1 MNSEESGCDSL
12 AKYNKW
18 KLVLSLYRSKAERK
32 CKPFY
37 LASKRKNSSGEPN
50 IPVKLARL
58 GNGDSSSNIGHHP
71 INIVKKGVV
80 LESSNLCNPVPPTVN
95 VSTDSDDRSLTLK
108 DHAQEIL
115 TDKSLLDPLIDKLY
129 DNDLLLHY
137 LVHFEEISSGRLSPM
152 NVAVLF
158 GLERAYWQTLRT
170 TTNMVYKDVTRRWYA
185 ICEHLYSG
193 SYINLCSGSKN
204 FGQVI
209 SQKTKQ
215 GKYDPNKGK
224 INFAVPHR

>member
-1 MNSEESGCDSL
+1 MNSEKSACASL
-12 AKYNKW
+12 AKYQKR
-18 KLVLSLYRSKAERK
+18 KLVLSLYSSKAECK
-32 CKPFY
+32 CKRLY
-37 LASKRKNSSGEPN
+37 LAAKRKNSSGEPN

-58 GNGDSSSNIGHHP
+58 DNRDSPSNIGHHS
-71 INIVKKGVV
+71 INIVEEGVV
-80 LESSNLCNPVPPTVN
+80 LESANLCNLVPPTVN
-95 VSTDSDDRSLTLK
+95 SSTESDDRSINLK
-108 DHAQEIL
+108 DHAREIL

-129 DNDLLLHY
+129 ENELLVHY
-137 LVHFEEISSGRLSPM
+137 LAHFEEISSGRLSPM

-158 GLERAYWQTLRT
+158 RLERAYWQTLST

-185 ICEHLYSG
+185 ICEQLYGG

-209 SQKTKQ
+209 TQKTKQ
-215 GKYDPNKGK
+215 GKYDPNKSK